1 MTTLKSGFKY
11 PWLIALS
18 LALFSCAQTNIER
31 DASNENGGSAVRSH
45 GGYGSLWAGTN
56 TPHDDMLRN

>member
-31 DASNENGGSAVRSH
+31 DASNENGG
-45 GGYGSLWAGTN
+45 GGYGSLWGGTN
-56 TPHDDMLRN
+56 IPHDGLLDR

>member
-1 MTTLKSGFKY
+1 MKTLKSGFKY

-18 LALFSCAQTNIER
+18 LALVSCAQINIER
-31 DASNENGGSAVRSH
+31 DAS

-56 TPHDDMLRN
+56 TPHDDMLRD

>member
-11 PWLIALS
+11 SWLIALS

-31 DASNENGGSAVRSH
+31 DASNENGASAERSQQGSASRSNWWWK
-45 GGYGSLWAGTN
+45 GGLQNRLY
-56 TPHDDMLRN
+56 

>member
-1 MTTLKSGFKY
+1 MKTLKSGFKY

-31 DASNENGGSAVRSH
+31 DASNENGG
-45 GGYGSLWAGTN
+45 GYGSLWGGTN
-56 TPHDDMLRN
+56 IPHDGLLDR

>member
-31 DASNENGGSAVRSH
+31 DASNENGGSTERSH
-45 GGYGSLWAGTN
+45 GGYGSLWGGTN
-56 TPHDDMLRN
+56 IPHDGLLDR

>member
-31 DASNENGGSAVRSH
+31 DASNENGG
-45 GGYGSLWAGTN
+45 GYGSLWGGTN
-56 TPHDDMLRN
+56 IPHDGLLDR

>member
-1 MTTLKSGFKY
+1 MKTLKSGFKY

-31 DASNENGGSAVRSH
+31 DASSGGSTERSR
-45 GGYGSLWAGTN
+45 GGYGSLWGGTHF
-56 TPHDDMLRN
+56 PDDDILRD